1 MALSHDIDFTKIEEM
16 EKNIYVPQNMQESA
30 LALQALQTALYGNV
44 FVDLVLSHKKLLPYI
59 LYAPDLELKPLLNN
73 FKYVFLGDNNT
84 LPIIIAKGLTSAQ
97 EEKLV
102 KLLCDH
108 KITIGLTLADI
119 KVISPSMCM
128 HQILLEDNTK
138 PTKEIQRRLNLHMM
152 EVVKVEILKLLD
164 VGVIYLITDSKWV
177 ASIHMVP
184 KKTKIIMVKN
194 KDDEF
199 IPTRISSG

>member
-1 MALSHDIDFTKIEEM
+1 
-16 EKNIYVPQNMQESA
+16 
-30 LALQALQTALYGNV
+30 
-44 FVDLVLSHKKLLPYI
+44 
-59 LYAPDLELKPLLNN
+59 
-73 FKYVFLGDNNT
+73 
-84 LPIIIAKGLTSAQ
+84 
-97 EEKLV
+97 
-102 KLLCDH
+102 
-108 KITIGLTLADI
+108 
-119 KVISPSMCM
+119 
-128 HQILLEDNTK
+128 
-138 PTKEIQRRLNLHMM
+138 MM